1 MTQHFPS
8 VRMRVFLAGWSL
20 LWTLGLPGVLIY
32 LRRRARKDADYGRHM
47 AERFGR
53 HRKPLP
59 GAVWVHAVSL
69 GEMRSAVPL
78 VRALLARGDSVVTTH
93 FTPAGRRE
101 AERVFA
107 AEIAAGRMRAVW
119 IPFELDW
126 AYRGFFAAFRP
137 VYGLSMEVEAW
148 PRMIAASRTH
158 GVPLFLCNAQ
168 YPSRSYAR
176 DTTKLGLRAEL
187 MAGFAGALVKSDL
200 QAQRFATVGVTN
212 VAVTGELRFDQP
224 VPASQ
229 VAAGLAARDAI
240 VPAGRPVVT
249 LASVVAGEDALFLDV
264 IRETLATHRLRD
276 LAPPLFVYVPR
287 APERFDEVA
296 GLIAAAGIAMARRS
310 SLFDARLEALGPRPA
325 IDLLLG
331 DSLGEMYAYLAMAD
345 RVVVGGGF
353 TPKGSHNISEPLAL
367 GKPVMVGPD
376 IHTIEYPAVEAIAA
390 GVCLQL
396 LTADDL
402 RVALSPDAAPDPSPE
417 AIRAF
422 VDQFSGAAEK
432 TLQAIP
438 RLLTSR

>member
-1 MTQHFPS
+1 MTQRFPS
-8 VRMRVFLAGWSL
+8 LRMQVFLVGWSL
-20 LWTLGLPGVLIY
+20 LWTLGLPGVILY
-32 LRRRARKDADYGRHM
+32 LRRRARRDDDYGRHM

-53 HRKPLP
+53 HRNPMP

-78 VRALLARGDSVVTTH
+78 VRALLEQGDSVVTTH

-107 AEIAAGRMRAVW
+107 AEIATGRLRAVW

-126 AYRGFFAAFRP
+126 AYRGFFHAFRP

-158 GVPLFLCNAQ
+158 GVALFLCNAQ
-168 YPSRSYAR
+168 YPSRSYVR

-224 VPASQ
+224 VPKGQ
-229 VAAGLAARDAI
+229 VAAGLVARGVIA
-240 VPAGRPVVT
+240 PLGRPVVA
-249 LASVVAGEDALFLDV
+249 LASVVAGEDALFLEV
-264 IRETLATHRLRD
+264 IRETLATYRLRG
-276 LAPPLFVYVPR
+276 LPPPLFIYVPR

-296 GLIAAAGIAMARRS
+296 DLIAAAGITMARRS
-310 SLFDARLEALGPRPA
+310 SLFDAHLEALGPPPV

-376 IHTIEYPAVEAIAA
+376 IHTIEYPAVEAIEA
-390 GVCLQL
+390 GVCVQL

-402 RVALSPDAAPDPSPE
+402 RVALSPDAAPAPSPE